1 MENTETGKTQRIR
14 NRLLEANN
22 EEELNSIREELE
34 GQPDV
39 NPNTVK
45 AEISKLKKKGLLKF
59 GQMALATIGK
69 GSLDELV
76 HGLEVP
82 DVVNGR
88 REAFNAGVE
97 WATRSIL
104 TGIRLSQELSSLGI
118 AQAGP
123 LIKMA
128 QQMNPDAGQIAKETG
143 LAMGGEIAG
152 KMFELM
158 QQKETKKPDI
168 AQVPDPMKGVLARM
182 METIVNQLTGQVFGG
197 QAGSAPSFVDKRGQ
211 T

>member
-1 MENTETGKTQRIR
+1 MKNTETGKTQHIR
-14 NRLLEANN
+14 NRLLEADN

-182 METIVNQLTGQVFGG
+182 METIVNQLTGQAFGS
-197 QAGSAPSFVDKRGQ
+197 QVGSNPGLVDKRGQ